1 MTFSKNGLF
10 NITKDSNK
18 NDVYH
23 FTEST
28 NINYRNPDGKATFTI
43 NNAILKPTPYTYSFY
58 ANGSDTNR
66 TVKDMLLVRNGQNID
81 MYFKNA
87 VYKGNFGFY
96 FGAYAIPTY
105 YTFDGNYNGNTDTS
119 LKGKAFVGNAYI
131 SANAPVFTF
140 KNGAVADITDFKT
153 IGWNTSWFSYGLNL
167 DNQAKV
173 TIQNFAVTLSGR
185 GLINVDHNSNLKITN
200 FGYRVGDLTVN
211 VMNQSTLDMGTITSI
226 VDPVGWTSWS
236 VDANSKP
243 KKVIN
248 VDNSTLKGNFT
259 LAKITEGMRIKNQN
273 AGFIFNFKNNA
284 KFEGKIYNNIGVTK
298 NSTG

>member
-23 FTEST
+23 FTELNVSG
-28 NINYRNPDGKATFTI
+28 NPGNYKSPSGTATFYI
-43 NNAILKPTPYTYSFY
+43 DSAILDAQSQKIRV
-58 ANGSDTNR
+58 A
-66 TVKDMLLVRNGQNID
+66 NGQNID

-87 VYKGNFGFY
+87 VYKGDFIFDQG
-96 FGAYAIPTY
+96 GYAIPTY

-131 SANAPVFTF
+131 NANAPVFTF

-153 IGWNTSWFSYGLNL
+153 SSFNASWFSYGLNL
-167 DNQAKV
+167 DSASKV
-173 TIQNFAVTLSGR
+173 SINNFSVTLGI
-185 GLINVDHNSNLKITN
+185 GVINVKNQSDLKINT

-211 VMNQSTLDMGTITSI
+211 VTNQSVLDMGTVTSTRGP
-226 VDPVGWTSWS
+226 DDGWTWG
-236 VDANSKP
+236 VDAPPTP

-259 LAKITEGMRIKNQN
+259 LAPQIDGWPIKNKST
-273 AGFIFNFKNNA
+273 GFQFNFKNNA